1 MGHCLLGTTL
11 NCNKS
16 YAYNSDV
23 QEGYVISQSPESGTQ
38 GKEGDTVTLV
48 ISQGEELVTVPDV
61 TTTYKSEEQAKALL
75 SDFNVN
81 VTTKYSQTAEGI
93 VIGQSIDS
101 GKQVAKGTS
110 ITITVSLGEEPAE
123 VVTTTTYKL
132 NIRIELPA
140 DSSNISGADIVL
152 YGKSGGVLASWPGK
166 SVSEFG
172 SDGLTL
178 TKTGLLE
185 ESGSIVIT
193 WIDLNGNACG
203 EQTNNITFQKES

>member
-1 MGHCLLGTTL
+1 M
-11 NCNKS
+11 
-16 YAYNSDV
+16 
-23 QEGYVISQSPESGTQ
+23 
-38 GKEGDTVTLV
+38 
-48 ISQGEELVTVPDV
+48 
-61 TTTYKSEEQAKALL
+61 
-75 SDFNVN
+75 
-81 VTTKYSQTAEGI
+81 
-93 VIGQSIDS
+93 
-101 GKQVAKGTS
+101 
-110 ITITVSLGEEPAE
+110 
-123 VVTTTTYKL
+123 VTTTTYKL